1 MMLDTSYIIDLL
13 RERTSQ
19 PGPATAFLERHRA
32 VKLRMPLFVLCELEL
47 GVVRAGDPQGERHA
61 LETLSEYIEPVFPG
75 VGFAPIHARVVAGLL
90 AAGTPI
96 PVMDALIGALAVQHS
111 EPIVTRDTEHFGRID
126 GLVVLDHRAR

>member
-13 RERTSQ
+13 RERASQ

-47 GVVRAGDPQGERHA
+47 GVARADDSQVQRHA

-75 VGFAPIHARVVAGLL
+75 VGFAPVHAGVVAALL

-96 PVMDALIGALAVQHS
+96 PVMDALIGALALQHS
-111 EPIVTRDTEHFGRID
+111 EPLVTRDTEHFSRIE
-126 GLVVLDHRAR
+126 GLIVLDHRA